1 MMKLKYYYCLI
12 YMIPKFIF
20 LLFNHLKERWN
31 IDTKTLTN
39 YLKSLIYAF
48 FISLILDFIYTY
60 YIIFDNMPFSQLKVL
75 YFDPWTILYE
85 TFILSIFIYIKSY
98 LEYDYSIKEIKYTL
112 SNIKFIFTNYT
123 SIIRK
128 YRKIPRK
135 NISSYNK
142 YLEFKIL
149 NITIYQIFKF
159 YFKNITYL
167 ESDYISKCVSGFSKL
182 YKDKKS
188 PEFKDFYTIIFF
200 NPTKKDNLTHYQT
213 LINKLKRQ
221 INILLKL
228 NSLFVEENMI
238 KELVE
243 ISLNQWYD
251 DAIKYNT

>member
-12 YMIPKFIF
+12 HMITKFIF
-20 LLFNHLKERWN
+20 LLCNHLKERWN
-31 IDTKTLTN
+31 VDSQTLNN

-48 FISLILDFIYTY
+48 FISLVLDFIYTY
-60 YIIFDNMPFSQLKVL
+60 YIIFDNIPFSELKVL
-75 YFDPWTILYE
+75 YFDPWTILCE

-98 LEYDYSIKEIKYTL
+98 LEYDSSIKEIKYTL

-123 SIIRK
+123 SIIKK
-128 YRKIPRK
+128 YNKIPRE

-149 NITIYQIFKF
+149 NIIIYQIFKF

-188 PEFKDFYTIIFF
+188 LEFQEFYTIIFF
-200 NPTKKDNLTHYQT
+200 NPTKKDHLTHYQT
-213 LINKLKRQ
+213 LIKKLKRQ

-228 NSLFVEENMI
+228 NSLFIEESMVE
-238 KELVE
+238 ELVE

-251 DAIKYNT
+251 DAIKYNM

>member
-20 LLFNHLKERWN
+20 LLCNHLKERWN

-60 YIIFDNMPFSQLKVL
+60 YIIFDNIPFNQLKIL

-85 TFILSIFIYIKSY
+85 TFILSIFIYIKSH

-128 YRKIPRK
+128 YTKIPRK
-135 NISSYNK
+135 NIS
-142 YLEFKIL
+142 
-149 NITIYQIFKF
+149 
-159 YFKNITYL
+159 
-167 ESDYISKCVSGFSKL
+167 
-182 YKDKKS
+182 
-188 PEFKDFYTIIFF
+188 
-200 NPTKKDNLTHYQT
+200 
-213 LINKLKRQ
+213 
-221 INILLKL
+221 
-228 NSLFVEENMI
+228 M
-238 KELVE
+238 
-243 ISLNQWYD
+243 
-251 DAIKYNT
+251 